1 MYHQRMEMMTTSL
14 HQARRF
20 TDSSRH
26 LLRDSAPYQYLL
38 HRFTLH
44 THTLQV
50 PIMTQQVPPTNYSHE
65 PVYIL
70 AAFVVFGAAIA
81 ASTPRNPQ
89 TSPLHTFRISK
100 TRFKGGCLN

>member
-1 MYHQRMEMMTTSL
+1 MYHQRMEVMTTSL

-44 THTLQV
+44 THTL
-50 PIMTQQVPPTNYSHE
+50 QVPPTNYSHE